1 MFSYY
6 DAHISTKPKPPA
18 ITRGARAERRNRATV
33 KSVNVNVMKE
43 MPLIVRATPAAR
55 PSARAGRA
63 AGSPRSARVSR
74 AVLTT
79 LTAFATAG
87 LAAGCAAISSSSAPQ
102 AAGPSA
108 GGTASAAAS
117 SPRPSGAAAGS
128 ASPASPASCAGTWQA
143 SSGQAPALSAV
154 QFVDQGH
161 GWVVGAGRILA
172 TSDGGRTWT
181 RQYGG
186 SADLGQVDFV
196 DSRHGWAVGGDT
208 LLRTTDGGG
217 TWTPLAETCQAA
229 LVSVHFVSPGL
240 GYAVAVGSPT
250 DLGSGGLFTSATGGS
265 LLRTTDGGVTWTTV
279 AGTPENPQ
287 TACFASTSDGYLG
300 TPGHIWRTADGGR
313 KWTLALTE
321 PQASSAG
328 NEAQILDTPEIE
340 CAGPNAVWA
349 LFLGEGAAMQHAP
362 YLAYASQDGREWHA
376 VFEEQYTESGLRPG
390 LKLPEGPGSY
400 PGPFSAIDPGTAA
413 FVGYTPPVGYGIAP
427 LELVSNRGYTLT
439 REGNVAA
446 INEPFAAAFL
456 SSARGWVVGENLQPR
471 AFSIQAT
478 ANSGRTWT
486 TEYTT
491 R

>member
-102 AAGPSA
+102 AA
-108 GGTASAAAS
+108 
-117 SPRPSGAAAGS
+117 
-128 ASPASPASCAGTWQA
+128 ASPASCAGTWQA

-265 LLRTTDGGVTWTTV
+265 LLRTTDGGVTW
-279 AGTPENPQ
+279 
-287 TACFASTSDGYLG
+287 
-300 TPGHIWRTADGGR
+300 
-313 KWTLALTE
+313 
-321 PQASSAG
+321 
-328 NEAQILDTPEIE
+328 
-340 CAGPNAVWA
+340 
-349 LFLGEGAAMQHAP
+349 
-362 YLAYASQDGREWHA
+362 
-376 VFEEQYTESGLRPG
+376 
-390 LKLPEGPGSY
+390 
-400 PGPFSAIDPGTAA
+400 
-413 FVGYTPPVGYGIAP
+413 
-427 LELVSNRGYTLT
+427 
-439 REGNVAA
+439 
-446 INEPFAAAFL
+446 
-456 SSARGWVVGENLQPR
+456 R
-471 AFSIQAT
+471 A
-478 ANSGRTWT
+478 
-486 TEYTT
+486 EV
-491 R
+491 